1 MKKCRLKT
9 FQTAFFFDSIWECL
23 TNYVYTYIIQFIG
36 AVKPD
41 TGKAPPKRGSTG
53 RKKMNKRTI
62 QILILVAVFMLA
74 SANAY

>member
-1 MKKCRLKT
+1 MILLRKGLT
-9 FQTAFFFDSIWECL
+9 FNVSTF
-23 TNYVYTYIIQFIG
+23 IIQFIG
-36 AVKPD
+36 VVRAD